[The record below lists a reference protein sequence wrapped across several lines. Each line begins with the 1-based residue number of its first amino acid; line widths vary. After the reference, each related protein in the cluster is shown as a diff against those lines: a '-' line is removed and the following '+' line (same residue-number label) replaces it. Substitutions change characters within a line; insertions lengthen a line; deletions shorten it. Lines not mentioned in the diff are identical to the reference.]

1 MHCCSSKLTACRH
14 GHGLL
19 HMRPCSLAYYYGT
32 PARAAA
38 TSCLN
43 AKLPLSTS
51 NVRSPCGVMRQE
63 RRSAAVTAGVGPQ
76 GVSPSAAHAGRKS
89 VDWQAFQ
96 RRRVT
101 CRLQVAA
108 ARTARQRRR
117 SAAATAARRRA
128 ARPAPSAAPGRPR
141 RPRARTRPARWPART
156 RAAAPPGP
164 AYARVVRLCACLLPY
179 ITMTAG
185 CFGYTSPR
193 RRCGL
198 HWLHGRALSIGSSPS
213 AVSGTVR

>member
-1 MHCCSSKLTACRH
+1 MACFTCAPAAWLTTTARPS
-14 GHGLL
+14 GLQQ
-19 HMRPCSLAYYYGT
+19 HPAWMRSCLSAPAMYA
-32 PARAAA
+32 ARAVLCGKSAGQLQSRRA
-38 TSCLN
+38 WGRRERPN
-43 AKLPLSTS
+43 LPPTREKKALTG
-51 NVRSPCGVMRQE
+51 RLF
-63 RRSAAVTAGVGPQ
+63 SAAG
-76 GVSPSAAHAGRKS
+76 S
-89 VDWQAFQ
+89 
-96 RRRVT
+96 
-101 CRLQVAA
+101 LAA

-128 ARPAPSAAPGRPR
+128 ARPAPAAAPGCPR
-141 RPRARTRPARWPART
+141 RPRARTRPALWPART

-198 HWLHGRALSIGSSPS
+198 QWLHGRALSIGS
-213 AVSGTVR
+213 